1 MANKKPAGS
10 KDQPIENF
18 MKPMASQPVNYVG
31 KWADA
36 IATVRRADE
45 ARVANIAKNAAITQ
59 NAKLVQQSLNASG
72 GSSAV
77 RSSAASSGG
86 RFSSFMNRLGGGL
99 RSSGR

>member
-18 MKPMASQPVNYVG
+18 LKPMSTQPVNYSA

-36 IATVRRADE
+36 IGTVRRADE

-77 RSSAASSGG
+77 RASSASSGG
-86 RFSSFMNRLGGGL
+86 RFGSLMNRLGGL